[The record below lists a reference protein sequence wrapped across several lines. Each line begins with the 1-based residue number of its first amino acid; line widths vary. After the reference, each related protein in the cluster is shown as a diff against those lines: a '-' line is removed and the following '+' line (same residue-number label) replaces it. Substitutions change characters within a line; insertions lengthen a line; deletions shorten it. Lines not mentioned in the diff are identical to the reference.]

1 MENKIDYK
9 INKLCEE
16 YKNYNI
22 DIFEEDFLS
31 IKQLS
36 NKSNKS
42 IKYIR
47 ESVLD
52 INQIHLNDADLKN
65 LLLTINKIISSNM
78 PISIDKLFIRIKN
91 KFNLNKNNFSNVLK
105 VFLLINENKYI
116 VKKINNIN
124 FISKKRYIIDKKI
137 SKVRQNKLSKM
148 GVSITG
154 RIINTKKIKKE
165 SIDKLVVEGYLSTIN
180 YLDLIIKEID
190 LEIKKKYFISKKSSN
205 NIKKRIEEKG
215 IKIKKYNI
223 TEVINSIESN
233 NKYIIEGNFITLK
246 NVFDKF
252 ILNEILKIKFFMK
265 DKTLEDCYRIFCLY
279 NSKNIILP
287 SVNIITNI
295 CKEISIDLDN
305 INYEDISFS
314 NFEKNIIRHIEKGKN
329 IEEINL
335 IFNNQY
341 SNSYLKLKLKE
352 IPYIKN
358 KENIY
363 YI

>member
-16 YKNYNI
+16 YKNYKL

-31 IKQLS
+31 IKQFS

-42 IKYIR
+42 IRYIR

-52 INQIHLNDADLKN
+52 INQIHLNDTDLKF

-91 KFNLNKNNFSNVLK
+91 KFNLSKNNFLNILK

-116 VKKINNIN
+116 VKKINNIH
-124 FISKKRYIIDKKI
+124 FISKKRYIVEKKI
-137 SKVRQNKLSKM
+137 SKVRHDKLSKM

-165 SIDKLVVEGYLSTIN
+165 SIDKLVMEGYLSTIN

-205 NIKKRIEEKG
+205 NIKKRIEKKG

-223 TEVINSIESN
+223 TEVINSIEN
-233 NKYIIEGNFITLK
+233 NEKYIIENNFITMR
-246 NVFDKF
+246 NVFEKF

-265 DKTLEDCYRIFCLY
+265 DKDIEECYQIFCLY

-287 SVNIITNI
+287 SANIISNI
-295 CKEISIDLDN
+295 CKKINIDFNN
-305 INYEDISFS
+305 IDYKNICFS
-314 NFEKNIIRHIEKGKN
+314 DFEKNIIQNIEKGKS
-329 IEEINL
+329 IEEINT
-335 IFNNQY
+335 IFNNEY

-358 KENIY
+358 EENNY